1 MSMSIIVRAGTLLQ
15 SVGWMDQRLVRE
27 NREP

>member
-1 MSMSIIVRAGTLLQ
+1 MSIIVRAGALLQ

>member
-1 MSMSIIVRAGTLLQ
+1 MSMSIIVRAGALLQ

-27 NREP
+27 NRER